1 MYTLLRDLYILILDL
16 YVLLGA
22 PVRSAM
28 GPVGFSIRPICFK
41 GIRPI
46 EILLEF
52 SVGRRCLH
60 LLHVE
65 AFRHT

>member
-1 MYTLLRDLYILILDL
+1 MYTLLRDLYIYILNL
-16 YVLLGA
+16 YVLLGE

-46 EILLEF
+46 EILLEV
-52 SVGRRCLH
+52 SVGCRCVH

-65 AFRHT
+65 AFPHT

>member
-1 MYTLLRDLYILILDL
+1 MYTLLCGLYILILDL
-16 YVLLGA
+16 DVLLGE

-28 GPVGFSIRPICFK
+28 RPVGVPIRPIYFG

-52 SVGRRCLH
+52 SVGCHCVH

-65 AFRHT
+65 FFRHT